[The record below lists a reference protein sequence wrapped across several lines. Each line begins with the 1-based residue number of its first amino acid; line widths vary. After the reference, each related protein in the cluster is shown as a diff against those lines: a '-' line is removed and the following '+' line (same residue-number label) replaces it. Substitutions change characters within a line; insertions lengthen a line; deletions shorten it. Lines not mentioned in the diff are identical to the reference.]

1 MSDFVEDLKRTFSKE
16 KIDKNLNEMKKWVE
30 DATNGKVMMIKFDLD
45 DKEWT
50 VMKEIAKIEN
60 KSVQQLTNEAVKKM
74 IKDKSPF

>member
-74 IKDKSPF
+74 IKEKSPF